1 MRTPRVVPVH
11 AAGTIWV
18 TLVDLD
24 VQVVI
29 SSVTVLQ
36 PHQETHV
43 RRQPHGVWIAL
54 NLTPHTAT
62 QSSHAL
68 YCLAPNSGRMAVCVC
83 VCCVCV
89 CARARARAHLARC
102 IDVPRVCWCDRSMRE
117 AWLRWR
123 TTHRHRPAAPSS
135 TPTHNRPTSRDRA
148 TTNAGVRT

>member
-11 AAGTIWV
+11 AAGTVWV
-18 TLVDLD
+18 ALVDLD

-89 CARARARAHLARC
+89 CARARARALGQVHRRTAGLLVRPKYARGVAPMA
-102 IDVPRVCWCDRSMRE
+102 DHTPSPPRSPLIHAD
-117 AWLRWR
+117 
-123 TTHRHRPAAPSS
+123 TQ
-135 TPTHNRPTSRDRA
+135 
-148 TTNAGVRT
+148 